1 MRAEHAWIEPDAA
14 GPVAKETRILSGRET
29 LLGVTRRGKE
39 ELSLLPVC
47 RAEVFIDSLPGLF
60 CDLEPHRS
68 AGLLLADS
76 HSLNGVSVRGDV
88 FDFESDNIATA
99 QLAIDGEIEQ
109 CQVAFALCHLK
120 FGADRP
126 DVFWPQWR
134 LGSGQL
140 ALVPRGALGRSGRW
154 ISVVL
159 HGHSPRLRE
168 RPGWSQFNGSRSP
181 VC

>member
-14 GPVAKETRILSGRET
+14 GPAAEETHILSGREALVWAT
-29 LLGVTRRGKE
+29 LRGKE

-47 RAEVFIDSLPGLF
+47 HAKVFINSLPGLF
-60 CDLEPHRS
+60 CDLEPHRL

-76 HSLNGVSVRGDV
+76 HSLNGVSVRGNV
-88 FDFESDNIATA
+88 FDFESDNIAAA
-99 QLAIDGEIEQ
+99 QLAVDGEIEQ

-140 ALVPRGALGRSGRW
+140 ALVPRDALGRIGRW
-154 ISVVL
+154 IYVVV
-159 HGHSPRLRE
+159 HGHSPRL
-168 RPGWSQFNGSRSP
+168 
-181 VC
+181 